1 MKTEIEII
9 KLFIREKKPKT
20 IREISRALEKDY
32 KIIHTA
38 VQLLVNKSII
48 ITETIGSST
57 LCRLSNN
64 YGIEVYTA
72 ESERREKILQNK
84 NIEQINKEI
93 NTKIKTS
100 FYILLLFGSY
110 AKNKQTKNSDIDVVI
125 LVCDSM
131 ETKKV
136 YAELA
141 HECELNIPPIHLY
154 VFKNSEFF
162 EMLVNKEVNYGKEI
176 VKNNLILYGG
186 QIYFQ
191 IIEEAIKNGFTSKF
205 VY

>member
-110 AKNKQTKNSDIDVVI
+110 AKNKQTKNSDIDLI
-125 LVCDSM
+125 FISNEKDF
-131 ETKKV
+131 ENKV
-136 YAELA
+136 SDIINLIPLKVHALTFTE
-141 HECELNIPPIHLY
+141 EEFIRMNNNKELN
-154 VFKNSEFF
+154 V
-162 EMLVNKEVNYGKEI
+162 VKEAIE
-176 VKNNLILYGG
+176 NNIILYNTEG
-186 QIYFQ
+186 YYK
-191 IIEEAIKNGFTSKF
+191 IKNVVSNG
-205 VY
+205 

>member
-1 MKTEIEII
+1 MKTEIDII
-9 KLFIREKKPKT
+9 RLFIGDKNPKT

-72 ESERREKILQNK
+72 ESERRENILKNK

-110 AKNKQTKNSDIDVVI
+110 AKNKQKIKSDIDLMFI
-125 LVCDSM
+125 SNEKDF
-131 ETKKV
+131 ENKV
-136 YAELA
+136 SDIINLMPLKVHALTFTE
-141 HECELNIPPIHLY
+141 EEFIRMKNNKELNI
-154 VFKNSEFF
+154 V
-162 EMLVNKEVNYGKEI
+162 KEGIE
-176 VKNNLILYGG
+176 NNIILYD
-186 QIYFQ
+186 
-191 IIEEAIKNGFTSKF
+191 IEGYYRIKNA
-205 VY
+205 

>member
-110 AKNKQTKNSDIDVVI
+110 AKNKQTKNSDIDLI
-125 LVCDSM
+125 FISNEKDF
-131 ETKKV
+131 ENKV
-136 YAELA
+136 WDIINLIPLKVHALTFTE
-141 HECELNIPPIHLY
+141 EEFIRMNNNKELN
-154 VFKNSEFF
+154 V
-162 EMLVNKEVNYGKEI
+162 VKEAIE
-176 VKNNLILYGG
+176 NNIILYNTEG
-186 QIYFQ
+186 YYK
-191 IIEEAIKNGFTSKF
+191 IKNVVSNGWN
-205 VY
+205 Y